1 MYTTVVHPRSFPSI
15 DSPQIK
21 IPVEGV
27 FSTKCLLV
35 TYVNFDSL
43 DEDGLKHRDLKKY
56 QHLFVFP
63 QLPVAWVNVGKCK
76 TLIME
81 NDVQRSLSLRVS
93 RRADRNQRET
103 KDTEDGLFYVERSS
117 QDYPMK
123 IIWKKGFIR
132 LVLVGGIIWMLL
144 ILSALLF
151 HAWSCQSSVSFF
163 SALCNKD
170 GKVFGMLNTMG
181 LVQPPHR
188 CSVPIADDPE
198 KIVIPNRR
206 TLDTVV
212 QNLSYIME
220 DNLVNN
226 GSDSSPL
233 FGGHQSWAQ
242 REKSFK
248 PKPNMKVH
256 CGFIRNGGAEMDPK
270 DIKYATKCKFVV
282 ASGIFDGY
290 DTPHQPSNISRRSQ
304 NLFCF
309 LMVVDEVSLDFIKR
323 NVSVRKDNDGGQ
335 WVGIWRLILL
345 KHPPYDEPRRNGKV
359 PKILTHRLFPQAH
372 YSVWIDGKMELIV
385 DPLLILERYLW
396 RGKHTFAIAQ
406 HKHHRSIYEEADS
419 NKRRKRYARPL
430 IDLHMK
436 IYYYE
441 GMEPWSPKKNTI
453 SDVPEGAIIIR
464 EHTLMNNLFSCLW
477 FNEVNLLTPRDQ
489 LSFGYV
495 FYRLGN
501 LFKFFMFPNCE
512 YNSLFVLHPHTREH
526 SSKIEW
532 VKSLNEFK
540 GNNSIGLKET
550 RGGLGLWTPYPG
562 KLDSVVLPPVARTS
576 KAG

>member
-1 MYTTVVHPRSFPSI
+1 
-15 DSPQIK
+15 
-21 IPVEGV
+21 
-27 FSTKCLLV
+27 
-35 TYVNFDSL
+35 
-43 DEDGLKHRDLKKY
+43 
-56 QHLFVFP
+56 
-63 QLPVAWVNVGKCK
+63 
-76 TLIME
+76 ME

-495 FYRLGN
+495 VYRLGN